1 MITLSEALDM
11 AVAHEQQGRVA
22 EAESIYRQ
30 VLQAEPTHA
39 EALYLLGYL
48 EHRRR
53 NHPLAVE
60 LLGRAI
66 EVEPEQAV
74 FHHVL
79 AEALRALEQFEPAV
93 AAYRTAISLK
103 ADYAVAHNNLG
114 TLLER
119 HERWEEA
126 RTCFEMALAVRPG
139 FVEAENNLG
148 NALRGSGRL
157 EEAIAAYRRALD
169 LNADY
174 ATAYF
179 NLGGALKRCGRL
191 AEALVA
197 YQRACGIQPDD
208 FEAWANLGAV
218 HNDLGNVEEA
228 IQACQKAI
236 ELNPQAY
243 AAHGNLG
250 VCWQSQGRL
259 DEAIEAYRT
268 ATRLCPDNA
277 AQHSN
282 LLYALNYH
290 PAFDAAAIFAE
301 HRAWAQRHADPLTT
315 SSLPHANDRTP
326 HRRLRIGY
334 VSSHFRTHAV
344 NAFTEG
350 ILEAHDHNGVE
361 VFCYSDVPPALRDDA
376 TARLQGYADYW
387 RDITGRS
394 DREVSELVRQDQIDI
409 LVDLTGHIGGNR
421 LLVFARKPA
430 PIQVTYIGYQ
440 NTTGMEAMDYR
451 LTDSWSDP
459 PGSTDR
465 FYTEALVRLPH
476 GFFCYRPAADA
487 PAVTPLPAIANG
499 AVTFGSFNNF
509 AKVTPQVLLVWA
521 EILLG
526 VPNSRLLLLAPLT
539 GSLRAYVVESFE
551 REGVGRERVE
561 LCQRRS
567 PRDYLELVNR
577 ADLALDPFPFNGHT
591 TTCDALW
598 QGVPV
603 VSLAGTAY
611 ASRFGSSALMT
622 LGLDDLIATTPE
634 DYVSIAVR
642 LAHDR
647 TRLAELRGNLRKRM
661 RRSPLVDAQSL
672 TRDLEA
678 AYRAMWRAW
687 CAGDP
692 AASVAARYETHHS

>member
-22 EAESIYRQ
+22 EAESIFRQ
-30 VLQAEPTHA
+30 VLQAEPAHA
-39 EALYLLGYL
+39 EALYLWGHL

-53 NHPLAVE
+53 NHQTAVE
-60 LLGRAI
+60 LLQRATAA
-66 EVEPEQAV
+66 EPQQAV
-74 FHHVL
+74 FHHLL
-79 AEALRALEQFEPAV
+79 AESLRALGQSEPAE
-93 AAYRTAISLK
+93 AAYRRAIALK
-103 ADYAVAHNNLG
+103 PDYAVAHNNLG
-114 TLLER
+114 TLLEQYK
-119 HERWEEA
+119 RWDEA
-126 RTCFEMALAVRPG
+126 RACFETALAIRPD
-139 FVEAENNLG
+139 FVEAHNNLG
-148 NALRGSGRL
+148 NALRGSGRMD
-157 EEAIAAYRRALD
+157 EAIAAYRRALN
-169 LNADY
+169 LNAEY

-179 NLGGALKRCGRL
+179 NLGGALKHCGRL

-197 YQRACGIQPDD
+197 YLHAVRIQPED

-218 HNDLGNVEEA
+218 QNDLGNVEEA

-236 ELNPQAY
+236 ELNPLAY

-290 PAFDAAAIFAE
+290 PAQDAVAVFAE

-315 SSLPHANDRTP
+315 ASLPHTNDRTG
-326 HRRLRIGY
+326 HRRLRVGY

-350 ILEAHDHNGVE
+350 ILESHDHKFVE
-361 VFCYSDVPPALRDDA
+361 VFCYSDVSPALRDEA
-376 TARLQGYADYW
+376 TARLQRHADCW
-387 RDITGRS
+387 RDISGRS
-394 DREVSELVRQDQIDI
+394 DEEVSETIRRDRIDI

-440 NTTGMEAMDYR
+440 NTTGMKAMDYR
-451 LTDSWSDP
+451 LTDAWSDP
-459 PGSTDR
+459 PGVTDR
-465 FYTEALVRLPH
+465 YYTETLVRMPH
-476 GFFCYRPAADA
+476 GFFCYRPAAYA
-487 PAVTPLPAIANG
+487 PAVTPLPAIVSG
-499 AVTFGSFNNF
+499 AVTFGSFNSV
-509 AKVTPQVLLVWA
+509 AKVTPQVLRAWA
-521 EILLG
+521 EILLR

-539 GSLRAYVVESFE
+539 DWLRGYVNESFE
-551 REGVGRERVE
+551 RNGVNKTRIE

-603 VSLAGTAY
+603 VSLAGSAY
-611 ASRFGSSALMT
+611 ASRFGSSALVT
-622 LGLDDLIATTPE
+622 LGLDDLVATKLE
-634 DYVSIAVR
+634 DYVSIAAR
-642 LAHDR
+642 LAQDVS
-647 TRLAELRGNLRKRM
+647 RLADLRSSLRERM
-661 RRSPLVDAQSL
+661 RRSPLLDAAGFTQN
-672 TRDLEA
+672 LEA
-678 AYRAMWRAW
+678 AYREMWTRW
-687 CAGDP
+687 CSQP
-692 AASVAARYETHHS
+692 